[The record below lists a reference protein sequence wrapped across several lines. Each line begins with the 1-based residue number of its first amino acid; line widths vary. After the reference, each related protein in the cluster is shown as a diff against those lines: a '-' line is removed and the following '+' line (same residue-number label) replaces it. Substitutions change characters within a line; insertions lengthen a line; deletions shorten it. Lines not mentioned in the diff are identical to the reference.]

1 MDGTVG
7 SESSWRTMRRLGQ
20 CKGPGQV
27 EQEMMD
33 VVLLQPHKSPSEIR
47 KGGGE
52 RWRERD
58 RRGEG
63 EKERERKRG
72 RGIQRLE

>member
-33 VVLLQPHKSPSEIR
+33 VVLLQPHKSPSEMR
-47 KGGGE
+47 REEEEEEEGGGE
-52 RWRERD
+52 RGWRLQHTWFEA
-58 RRGEG
+58 
-63 EKERERKRG
+63 
-72 RGIQRLE
+72 